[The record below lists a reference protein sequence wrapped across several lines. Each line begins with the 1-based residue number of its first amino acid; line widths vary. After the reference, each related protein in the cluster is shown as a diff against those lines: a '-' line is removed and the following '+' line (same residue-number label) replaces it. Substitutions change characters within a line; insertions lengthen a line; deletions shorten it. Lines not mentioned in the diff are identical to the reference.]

1 LAKKL
6 ENIIQKN
13 IMRNIYIIL
22 TAAFLITACN
32 NAEKMLNYGN
42 YDAAIVKSVKKL
54 RKKPNDLKYTNILVE
69 AYQRAEERDE
79 NKIAFLRKEGNPANW
94 DDIYDIYNQMKKRQ
108 DLVKTLP
115 VIPHEIQFKN
125 YDNELLEAKRKAA
138 EYLVNHADQLL
149 KENDKSLA
157 RQAYEELQKA
167 QAIMPTYPGIPQ
179 KMQKAKIIG
188 TSYIL
193 VKMVNESNKILPQQ
207 FETELMKMVVSDLN
221 SEWKQFFKTE
231 DKDAHYDY
239 VFFIR
244 IRDISVSPEQIAEK
258 EWVEQADVK
267 DGWTYVYDENGNV
280 KKDSL
285 GNDIKV
291 DKIVR
296 VQANVKQVRQ
306 FKQARV
312 AGVIDLVNPHT
323 NELLA
328 SEPLTSDV
336 VFENNVVTFVGDKRA
351 LKKETLQ
358 MIGNQIVP
366 FPPDEAMLLDA
377 AAKLKDMAKSA
388 IVKHQKLIY

>member
-1 LAKKL
+1 
-6 ENIIQKN
+6 
-13 IMRNIYIIL
+13 MRKIYFLLVIAIL
-22 TAAFLITACN
+22 LGACN

-42 YDAAIVKSVKKL
+42 YDAAIIKSVKKL

-79 NKIAFLRKEGNPANW
+79 NKITFLRKEGNPANW
-94 DDIYDIYNQMKKRQ
+94 DDIYDIYHQMKKRQ

-115 VIPHEIQFKN
+115 VIPQEIQFKN
-125 YDNELLEAKRKAA
+125 YDDELIEAKRKAA
-138 EYLVNHADQLL
+138 EYLVNHAEQLL
-149 KENDKSLA
+149 QQNDKSAA
-157 RQAYEELQKA
+157 RQAYAELQKA
-167 QAIMPTYPGIPQ
+167 KNIMPTYPGIAE
-179 KMQKAKIIG
+179 KMQKAKQIG
-188 TSYIL
+188 TSYVL
-193 VKMVNESNKILPQQ
+193 VKMVNESNKILPKQ

-221 SEWKQFFKTE
+221 SEWKQFYKTE
-231 DKDAHYDY
+231 DKDFQYDY
-239 VFFIR
+239 IFFIK
-244 IRDISVSPEQIAEK
+244 IRDISVSPEQVAEK

-291 DKIVR
+291 DKIIR

-312 AGVIDLVNPHT
+312 AGVIDLINPYT

-366 FPPDEAMLLDA
+366 FPPDETML
-377 AAKLKDMAKSA
+377 
-388 IVKHQKLIY
+388 